1 MNMSA
6 NTSPPSPWLG
16 PVSRPGH
23 GSRLRLFCFP
33 YAGGGT
39 AGYRG
44 FPAALAGE
52 AEVCP
57 VRLPG
62 REMRLREQ
70 SIRSFP
76 EMIDALESALRDYT
90 SEPYAFFG
98 HSMGASLAY
107 ELAVRMGERGRP
119 LPRHLFASGR
129 QAPHLMREILS
140 RPVDELSD
148 AELVR
153 DLASV
158 SAANG
163 EVLRDADL
171 AGLMLPI
178 LRADFALCQSYRPVE
193 RPALPV
199 PITALGGT
207 ADANVGRPDL
217 EEWRQQ
223 TTARFSLHMIPGD
236 HLFLV
241 SAAAQ
246 VCGVVLGKLR
256 GLADN
261 PAA

>member
-6 NTSPPSPWLG
+6 NSSLPSPWLG

-23 GSRLRLFCFP
+23 ASRLRLFCFP

-44 FPAALAGE
+44 FPAALGGE

-70 SIRSFP
+70 AIRSFP
-76 EMIDALESALRDYT
+76 AMIDALEVALRGYAP
-90 SEPYAFFG
+90 EPYAFFG

-107 ELAVRMGERGRP
+107 ELAVRLGERGLP
-119 LPRHLFASGR
+119 LPRHIFASGR
-129 QAPHLMREILS
+129 QAPHLVRDVLS
-140 RPVDELSD
+140 QPVDELGD
-148 AELVR
+148 EELVR
-153 DLASV
+153 DLAAV

-163 EVLRDADL
+163 EVLRDPDL

-207 ADANVGRPDL
+207 ADTSVGRPDL
-217 EEWRQQ
+217 EEWRQH
-223 TTARFSLHMIPGD
+223 TTAGFSLHMIHGD

-241 SAAAQ
+241 SAAPQ
-246 VCGVVLGKLR
+246 VCGVVQGELR
-256 GLADN
+256 GRADSS
-261 PAA
+261 AA